1 MLDYRYNTF
10 LKLVETKSYTNTANL
25 LNFTQPAVTKHIQS
39 IEKELHTTLVF
50 YKNKQLNF
58 TEEGLYLYREIK
70 KINEHISEIES
81 NLFRNISLK
90 IGTSKTI
97 GEFLIQDKISEFT
110 SLFNNIEISILVENT
125 RILLKML
132 DERKINF
139 ALISGPIED
148 KKYDSSIFFKDDI
161 LLICS
166 NQHKFANK
174 SINIEK
180 LSDEKFLLRE
190 IGSGLMES
198 VDDKIMNKN
207 FFIAQKNKQTVGNI
221 NMIKKMVKKNEG
233 ISFIYKTSAI
243 EDINNNQYTTI
254 TLKDFNQ
261 VQPFYIV
268 KNNKQILT
276 DYSEY
281 FIKTLKN
288 L

>member
-190 IGSGLMES
+190 MGSGLMES